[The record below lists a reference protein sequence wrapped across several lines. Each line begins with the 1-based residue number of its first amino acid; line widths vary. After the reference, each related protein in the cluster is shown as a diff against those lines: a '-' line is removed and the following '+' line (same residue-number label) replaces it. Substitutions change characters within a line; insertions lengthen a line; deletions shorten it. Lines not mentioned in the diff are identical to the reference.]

1 MPSLKAVLYD
11 FGMRLA
17 RGQLDPRREQLVA
30 DAAGRV
36 LELGIG
42 TGQNLCFYGRST
54 QVIGIEPDPGMLER
68 AKRRRTASSA
78 EVRLVA
84 GRGESL
90 PFRDGSFDEVVA
102 ALVL

>member
-1 MPSLKAVLYD
+1 MPSLKAALYD

-30 DAAGRV
+30 DAGGRV

-42 TGQNLCFYGRST
+42 TGQNLRFYGTSA

-68 AKRRRTASSA
+68 AKRRGTDSPA
-78 EVRLVA
+78 EVQLVA

-90 PFRDGSFDEVVA
+90 PFRDGAFDEVVA